1 MTDQSTPRTDK
12 FQHEQVEDWNSRDLE
27 GEDAA
32 TDLALEQCH
41 AAIEYASTLEC
52 ELAQEKQRSLAF
64 ERSLDL
70 QNDLLA
76 QARAEVEETT
86 ADFQRAAIRRDEL
99 RAENESL
106 RARIA
111 AFTALS
117 ERLMAEHDGE
127 CYMGFPEDH
136 AGNIAGYLE
145 HYADVADNHRAEADG
160 LRAQLEAAERE
171 RDKMQSRFDY
181 IAANLPEGWGHCTTE
196 KELCV
201 QIKFTEQR
209 AERAEQDAERLI
221 EQCVEACAIVRRDAH
236 AAMMDHNPGSILA
249 KKFANVEDGAEHCI
263 AAIRALAK
271 LQAIK
276 KEGVK

>member
-1 MTDQSTPRTDK
+1 MTDQSTPRTK
-12 FQHEQVEDWNSRDLE
+12 R
-27 GEDAA
+27 
-32 TDLALEQCH
+32 
-41 AAIEYASTLEC
+41 EYCA
-52 ELAQEKQRSLAF
+52 ELVK
-64 ERSLDL
+64 
-70 QNDLLA
+70 
-76 QARAEVEETT
+76 ARAEVEETT

-160 LRAQLEAAERE
+160 LRARLEAEQTAHIETGHTLGAKCQELADRLEAVERE
-171 RDKMQSRFDY
+171 RD
-181 IAANLPEGWGHCTTE
+181 GWQE
-196 KELCV
+196 V
-201 QIKFTEQR
+201 AEQR
-209 AERAEQDAERLI
+209 RVSEVDARNRVTEAEHDAERLI

-236 AAMMDHNPGSILA
+236 AAMMDHNPGSTLA

-271 LQAIK
+271 LQATK
-276 KEGVK
+276 PEGAA